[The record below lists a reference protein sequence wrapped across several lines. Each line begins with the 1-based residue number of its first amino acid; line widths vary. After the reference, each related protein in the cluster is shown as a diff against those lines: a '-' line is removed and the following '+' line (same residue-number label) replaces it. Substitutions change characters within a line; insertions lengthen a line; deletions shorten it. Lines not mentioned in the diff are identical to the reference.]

1 MKAAQSARDAKMG
14 LKRQLKEK
22 CSVRILFFVFVTG
35 LTMVLSTSAAVA
47 SFNAMSFI
55 MNNTTFFSDF
65 REFREQWFAVEEQ
78 IFGIEDIYAPVDW
91 EAIRDGAKEVVMKHE
106 HIMMKFIRD
115 ARSSRDTLP
124 QDQLSG
130 AQGVIEKVLE
140 YIDSVGLVVLKL
152 YEISEQL
159 HRKTVDPYSYTMAD
173 YNQDIKQLKQLYATY
188 HDNGNELNQLFY
200 GK

>member
-1 MKAAQSARDAKMG
+1 
-14 LKRQLKEK
+14 
-22 CSVRILFFVFVTG
+22 
-35 LTMVLSTSAAVA
+35 
-47 SFNAMSFI
+47 
-55 MNNTTFFSDF
+55 
-65 REFREQWFAVEEQ
+65 
-78 IFGIEDIYAPVDW
+78 
-91 EAIRDGAKEVVMKHE
+91 
-106 HIMMKFIRD
+106 MMKFIRD

-152 YEISEQL
+152 YEVSEQL

-173 YNQDIKQLKQLYATY
+173 YNQDIKQLKQLYSTY